1 MLIYPNQMSFPI
13 MEDGGVPP
21 PPQGMLTVK
30 VLRADKLKG
39 SSALD
44 KLDPFVEVSQLS
56 AITTMLSRQRFWAQ
70 ILLLSWLTNPRSQGP

>member
-13 MEDGGVPP
+13 MENGGVTP

-39 SSALD
+39 GGALD

-56 AITTMLSRQRFWAQ
+56 TFMTML
-70 ILLLSWLTNPRSQGP
+70 TT